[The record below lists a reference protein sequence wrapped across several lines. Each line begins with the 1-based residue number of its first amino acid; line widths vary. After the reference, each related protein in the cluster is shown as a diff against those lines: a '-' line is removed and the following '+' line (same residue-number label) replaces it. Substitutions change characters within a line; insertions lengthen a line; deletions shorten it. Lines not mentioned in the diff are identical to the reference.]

1 MENPMDGERTF
12 IRTEGTMK
20 GHSLMEFH
28 MELVDLSWRTAI
40 SIKGKSSMAGPMEM
54 DIFKLAMGSTEELSK
69 IISDMGMDKKELK
82 N

>member
-20 GHSLMEFH
+20 GHSSMEFH
-28 MELVDLSWRTAI
+28 MELVDLSWKMAI
-40 SIKGKSSMAGPMEM
+40 SIKVKSSMAGPTEM
-54 DIFKLAMGSTEELSK
+54 DIFKLAMDSTKELSK
-69 IISDMGMDKKELK
+69 IISGMGMDKKELK